1 MSETPE
7 GLWCIRIPGPDDLHA
22 APSKA
27 MAEYMAAC
35 HDEAMAEYFKAHPEK
50 LEHWGVTLDEIKAQ
64 VIEWPYDSDDH
75 AEDLMHFA
83 ASEWVLNDRHA
94 DVVGCESIGPCG
106 ARG

>member
-1 MSETPE
+1 MSDTPE

-27 MAEYMAAC
+27 MAEHMAAC
-35 HDEAMAEYFKAHPEK
+35 HDAAMAEYFKAHPEK

-64 VIEWPYDSDDH
+64 VIKWPYDSDDH

-83 ASEWVLNDRHA
+83 AHEWVL
-94 DVVGCESIGPCG
+94 IK
-106 ARG
+106 